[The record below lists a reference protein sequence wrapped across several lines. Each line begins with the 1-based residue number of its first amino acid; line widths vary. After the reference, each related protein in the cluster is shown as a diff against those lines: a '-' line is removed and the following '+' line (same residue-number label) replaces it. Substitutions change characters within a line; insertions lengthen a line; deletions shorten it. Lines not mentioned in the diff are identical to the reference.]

1 MTEGGRDEIPAKK
14 RNKTHHVEVAG
25 LSRDLPIIT
34 VPSGVRLA
42 IFNILG
48 DIEMTKAAG
57 QALAT
62 RLKPHRPELIVTTET
77 KSVPLAYE
85 IASLLGLPY
94 VMLRKTYVSYMG
106 EALEAK
112 VQSITTGHPRTI
124 YLDAKDRALCDG
136 KRVAVIDDVIS
147 TGNTLAAMRDLMGRA
162 GARIVAEATVFTEG
176 EPEQWKDVLALGH
189 LPILPGGGTA

>member
-1 MTEGGRDEIPAKK
+1 MNR
-14 RNKTHHVEVAG
+14 THHVEVAG

-57 QALAT
+57 KELAQ
-62 RLKPHRPELIVTTET
+62 RLRPKQPEIIVTTET

-94 VMLRKTYVSYMG
+94 VVLRKTYVSYMG
-106 EALEAK
+106 EALETK
-112 VQSITTGHPRTI
+112 VQSITAGHPRTI
-124 YLDAKDRALCDG
+124 FLDAKDRALCAG
-136 KRVAVIDDVIS
+136 KRVAIVDDVVS
-147 TGNTLAAMRDLMGRA
+147 TGSTLSAMRDLMGRA
-162 GARIVAEATVFTEG
+162 GARIVAEAAVFTEG
-176 EPEQWKDVLALGH
+176 EAEKWKDLVALGH
-189 LPILPGGGTA
+189 LPLIEQSK